1 VFTGGGAQLSNLAG
15 LAEETLNIRA
25 RIGAPKGIS
34 GVVDVAST
42 PRYAAAIGL
51 IQWPLHYQDTQAG
64 IHTGLTPG
72 KVFKKF
78 TAWFKEFF

>member
-1 VFTGGGAQLSNLAG
+1 
-15 LAEETLNIRA
+15 
-25 RIGAPKGIS
+25 
-34 GVVDVAST
+34 
-42 PRYAAAIGL
+42 L